1 MGASF
6 SLCLVEL
13 THAQKTKPNQ
23 AKLQCVVERT
33 LDILV
38 FRSSCGY
45 WTELATTS
53 PSELKDLFPWLL
65 GGFSAERSP

>member
-13 THAQKTKPNQ
+13 THAQQPKPNQ
-23 AKLQCVVERT
+23 AKLQCIVERT

-38 FRSSCGY
+38 FRSSCRY
-45 WTELATTS
+45 WTELAAIS
-53 PSELKDLFPWLL
+53 LSELDLFPWEGCLL
-65 GGFSAERSP
+65 RGLLSLL